1 MSYSSVII
9 EKDFKD
15 AKEKNTVNSHLFDG
29 VGTET
34 DHLFDGARG
43 PHSDAMLMS
52 DCHATSAAWKGK
64 WREIET

>member
-1 MSYSSVII
+1 MQDFVFIYSRKLS
-9 EKDFKD
+9 
-15 AKEKNTVNSHLFDG
+15 TVNSHLFDG

-52 DCHATSAAWKGK
+52 DCRTTSAALKGK
-64 WREIET
+64 WRNQ